1 MGTQYDKWK
10 KFKGI
15 KLNKKIKFYKL
26 FKIKIRIVKEHQPN
40 LKEKPIRGIF

>member
-1 MGTQYDKWK
+1 MGPNMTNEK
-10 KFKGI
+10 KIKGI